1 MSGPNSAGALL
12 LGVAAGRRGCGRR
25 VGGDTKP
32 CQSRGPRG
40 RWQWGGRGVRQGAS
54 DAAELAAAVG
64 RGRARSHLAR
74 GGGGADRAA
83 WGRARTVR
91 EVGIRVLYGCFI
103 GRSGRTGE
111 GVTAVPHWAER
122 WVATVRRP
130 TNGESPV
137 HGWRTSRR
145 KPGMRGTRDWGGSR
159 LTYRR
164 STMELACAR
173 PLPSRCRAGFS
184 ETDTGTPALHTQQ
197 GPAMGDDPPRA
208 LSVQDEKRASAGG
221 RKAEG
226 VFKSGCQWPDWRPQ
240 DPTLREHYKQV

>member
-1 MSGPNSAGALL
+1 VCLVPTVPARSSWGWRPDGEGAGDGLEATRSPAEAEAHGVGGSGEGEACARGHPTRPSWPLRWDETVRGVTSRGA
-12 LGVAAGRRGCGRR
+12 VAARTGRPEAGRGPCGR
-25 VGGDTKP
+25 
-32 CQSRGPRG
+32 
-40 RWQWGGRGVRQGAS
+40 WG
-54 DAAELAAAVG
+54 
-64 RGRARSHLAR
+64 
-74 GGGGADRAA
+74 
-83 WGRARTVR
+83 
-91 EVGIRVLYGCFI
+91 YGYFI

-145 KPGMRGTRDWGGSR
+145 KPGMRGTRDWGGGR

-184 ETDTGTPALHTQQ
+184 ETDTGAPALHTQQ